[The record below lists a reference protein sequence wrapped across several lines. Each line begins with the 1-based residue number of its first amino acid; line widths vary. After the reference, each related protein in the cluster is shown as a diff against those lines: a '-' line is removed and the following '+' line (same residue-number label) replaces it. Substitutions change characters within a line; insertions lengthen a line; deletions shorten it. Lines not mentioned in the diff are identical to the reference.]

1 MKTFKF
7 SKREQQLLMD
17 VYYEGINQM
26 CRSGC
31 YIEKYQNNPRIQ
43 CYTNCK
49 FYKEMWDLWERL
61 ENECE

>member
-7 SKREQQLLMD
+7 SKKEQQLLMD
-17 VYYEGINQM
+17 VYYEGIGQM
-26 CRSGC
+26 CRAGC

-49 FYKEMWDLWERL
+49 FNKEIWDLWERL

>member
-7 SKREQQLLMD
+7 SKKEQQLLKD
-17 VYYEGINQM
+17 IYYEGIGQI

-43 CYTNCK
+43 CYANCK
-49 FYKEMWDLWERL
+49 FHKEIWDLWEKL